1 MKLQMLPKDPGSS
14 EAASL
19 GLEEHNTL
27 LRGCSSVYTWQDT
40 QLGGKLWSS
49 PPLQRVI
56 SIGCCRVSD
65 SSWAAPAVVSPS
77 APPEPWV
84 APVSS
89 CSVLGPAL
97 EGVKHPVC
105 CFLS

>member
-1 MKLQMLPKDPGSS
+1 MKIRMLPKDPGSS
-14 EAASL
+14 EAASF
-19 GLEEHNTL
+19 GPEEHNTF
-27 LRGCSSVYTWQDT
+27 LRGWSSVYTRQDT
-40 QLGGKLWSS
+40 QPRGKLWSS

-56 SIGCCRVSD
+56 SIGRCRVPD

-89 CSVLGPAL
+89 CWAL
-97 EGVKHPVC
+97 LLRV
-105 CFLS
+105 